1 MGGVRIG
8 GGAAVS
14 VQSMGK
20 CPTTDVDAVLAQIEA
35 VEQAG
40 ADFMR
45 LAIPDT
51 EALSAFGRIR
61 ERSPLPLVADI
72 HFDHKLAIGAAEAGA
87 DKLRINPGNIGSDE
101 RVAAVA
107 EAANARGIPIR
118 VGVNAGSL
126 ESGVAEKHGGATPA
140 ALCESA
146 LRNVERLADVGFTN
160 VAVSIKASD
169 VARTVEANRQFAQS
183 CDVPIHLGITEA
195 GFGLSGVVG
204 SSIGL
209 GLLLYEGI
217 GDTIRVSLTE
227 PPENEVAVG
236 LEILKAL
243 GLRGGARL
251 VSCPTCGRCR
261 VDMRPVAE
269 AVRDGLKGISAD
281 ITVAVMGCEV
291 NGPGEAKDADLGIAS
306 GAGRALLF
314 VKGEKRHTVPIED
327 AAETLLAEARKL
339 VEDG

>member
-1 MGGVRIG
+1 M
-8 GGAAVS
+8 
-14 VQSMGK
+14 
-20 CPTTDVDAVLAQIEA
+20 
-35 VEQAG
+35 
-40 ADFMR
+40 
-45 LAIPDT
+45 
-51 EALSAFGRIR
+51 
-61 ERSPLPLVADI
+61 
-72 HFDHKLAIGAAEAGA
+72 
-87 DKLRINPGNIGSDE
+87 
-101 RVAAVA
+101 
-107 EAANARGIPIR
+107 
-118 VGVNAGSL
+118 
-126 ESGVAEKHGGATPA
+126 
-140 ALCESA
+140 
-146 LRNVERLADVGFTN
+146 
-160 VAVSIKASD
+160 AVSIKASD